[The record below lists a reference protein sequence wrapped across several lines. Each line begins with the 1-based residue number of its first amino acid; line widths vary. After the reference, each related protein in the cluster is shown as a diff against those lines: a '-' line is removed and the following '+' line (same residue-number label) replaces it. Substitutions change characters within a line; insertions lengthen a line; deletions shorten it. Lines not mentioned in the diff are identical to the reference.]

1 MNYYQMLELPE
12 DATTDQIKQQ
22 YKQLIKKYHP
32 DLYKGDT
39 AFANEKTKEITQAYK
54 ILVNPTS
61 RNDYDVLLH
70 GEKLLSENSEEYYD
84 YDNNNISSEEEAY
97 EYYEN
102 RDEKFFESKK
112 YKRTVSDVV
121 DETYDNIT
129 TKTVDFVLNSNK
141 TIQLLVIIL
150 LILVIFTFFFTQI
163 MDLIQMLENDSS
175 IYQEARGSG
184 LYNQEI
190 PIDQE
195 TLDSITI
202 EELQKEF
209 GPEVYELIENGTF
222 ESMDDL
228 KAFYYRNSQS
238 SK

>member
-1 MNYYQMLELPE
+1 MNYYQILGIPE

-32 DLYKGDT
+32 DLYKGDK

-54 ILVNPTS
+54 ILVDPTS
-61 RNDYDVLLH
+61 RNDYDILLH
-70 GEKLLSENSEEYYD
+70 GEELLSNSSNETYD
-84 YDNNNISSEEEAY
+84 YNNADTSSEEDID

-129 TKTVDFVLNSNK
+129 SKTVDFVLNSNR

-150 LILVIFTFFFTQI
+150 IVLFVFTFFFTKI
-163 MDLIQMLENDSS
+163 MDLIQMIEGASS

-184 LYNQEI
+184 LYNQER

-195 TLDSITI
+195 TLDSITL

-209 GPEVYELIENGTF
+209 GPDVYDLIENGTF
-222 ESMDDL
+222 ESIDDL
-228 KAFYYRNSQS
+228 KAFYYRNVKS

>member
-1 MNYYQMLELPE
+1 MNYYQILGIPE

-22 YKQLIKKYHP
+22 YKQLIKKCHP
-32 DLYKGDT
+32 DLYKGDK

-54 ILVNPTS
+54 ILVDPTS
-61 RNDYDVLLH
+61 RNDYDILLH
-70 GEKLLSENSEEYYD
+70 GEELLSNSSNETYD
-84 YDNNNISSEEEAY
+84 YNNADTSSEEDID

-129 TKTVDFVLNSNK
+129 SKTVDFVLNSNR

-150 LILVIFTFFFTQI
+150 IVLFVFTFFFTKI
-163 MDLIQMLENDSS
+163 MDLIQMIEGDSS

-184 LYNQEI
+184 LYNQER

-195 TLDSITI
+195 TLDSITL

-209 GPEVYELIENGTF
+209 GPDVYDLIENGTF
-222 ESMDDL
+222 ESIDDL
-228 KAFYYRNSQS
+228 KAFYYRNVKS

>member
-1 MNYYQMLELPE
+1 MNYYQILGIPE

-32 DLYKGDT
+32 DLYKGDK

-54 ILVNPTS
+54 ILVDPTS
-61 RNDYDVLLH
+61 RNDYDILLH
-70 GEKLLSENSEEYYD
+70 GEELLSNSSNETYD
-84 YDNNNISSEEEAY
+84 YNNADTSSEEDID

-129 TKTVDFVLNSNK
+129 NKTVDFVLNSNR

-150 LILVIFTFFFTQI
+150 IVLFVFTFFFTKI
-163 MDLIQMLENDSS
+163 MDLIQMIEGDSS

-184 LYNQEI
+184 LYNQER

-195 TLDSITI
+195 TLDSITL

-209 GPEVYELIENGTF
+209 GPDVYDLIENGTF
-222 ESMDDL
+222 ESIDDL
-228 KAFYYRNSQS
+228 KAFYYRNVKS

>member
-1 MNYYQMLELPE
+1 MNYYQILGLPE

-32 DLYKGDT
+32 DLYKGDK

-54 ILVNPTS
+54 ILVDPTS
-61 RNDYDVLLH
+61 RNDYDILLH
-70 GEKLLSENSEEYYD
+70 GEELLSNSSNETYD
-84 YDNNNISSEEEAY
+84 YNNADTSSEEDID

-129 TKTVDFVLNSNK
+129 NKTVDFVLNSNR

-150 LILVIFTFFFTQI
+150 IVLFVFTFFFTKI
-163 MDLIQMLENDSS
+163 MDLIQMIEGDSS

-184 LYNQEI
+184 LYNQER

-195 TLDSITI
+195 TLDSITL

-209 GPEVYELIENGTF
+209 GPDVYDLIENGTF
-222 ESMDDL
+222 ESIDDL
-228 KAFYYRNSQS
+228 KAFYYRNVKS

>member
-1 MNYYQMLELPE
+1 MNYYQILGIPE

-32 DLYKGDT
+32 DLYKGDK

-54 ILVNPTS
+54 ILVDPTS
-61 RNDYDVLLH
+61 RNDYDILLH
-70 GEKLLSENSEEYYD
+70 GEELLSNSSNETYD
-84 YDNNNISSEEEAY
+84 YNNADTSSEEDID

-129 TKTVDFVLNSNK
+129 SKTVDFVLNSNR

-150 LILVIFTFFFTQI
+150 IVLFVFTFFFTKI
-163 MDLIQMLENDSS
+163 MDLIQMIEGDSS

-184 LYNQEI
+184 LYNQER

-195 TLDSITI
+195 TLDSITL

-209 GPEVYELIENGTF
+209 GPDVYDLIENGTF
-222 ESMDDL
+222 ESIDDL
-228 KAFYYRNSQS
+228 KAFYYRNVKSN
-238 SK
+238 K

>member
-1 MNYYQMLELPE
+1 MNYYQILGIPE

-32 DLYKGDT
+32 DLYKGDK

-54 ILVNPTS
+54 ILVDPTS
-61 RNDYDVLLH
+61 RNDYDILLH
-70 GEKLLSENSEEYYD
+70 GEELLSNSSNKTYD
-84 YDNNNISSEEEAY
+84 YNNADTSSEEDID

-129 TKTVDFVLNSNK
+129 SKTVDFVLNSNR

-150 LILVIFTFFFTQI
+150 IVLFVFTFFFTKI
-163 MDLIQMLENDSS
+163 MDLIQMIEGDSS

-184 LYNQEI
+184 LYNQER

-195 TLDSITI
+195 TLDSITL

-209 GPEVYELIENGTF
+209 GPDVYDLIENGTF
-222 ESMDDL
+222 ESIDDL
-228 KAFYYRNSQS
+228 KAFYYRNVKS